1 MHIDI
6 HLFRIDLNLQYRK
19 RITVA
24 HHKRFVSIL
33 DCPGNDRALH
43 ITPIDKIILVIPV
56 SPGNHRLSDKAANPD
71 ISIIRLRCHQIC
83 SDIPSVNAVNNILQI
98 TVAGRVQL
106 RIPIADEFKR
116 DVRMR
121 QRHAFQQIAHIAC
134 LGRC

>member
-19 RITVA
+19 RITVT
-24 HHKRFVSIL
+24 HHKRLVSIL
-33 DCPGNDRALH
+33 DRPGDDRALH
-43 ITPIDKIILVIPV
+43 ITSIDKVILVISV

-71 ISIIRLRCHQIC
+71 IPIIRLRCHQIC
-83 SDIPSVNAVNNILQI
+83 RDIPSVNAVNNILQI

-116 DVRMR
+116 DIRMR